1 MRFKNKVVIIMGAGA
16 GIGRQAS
23 GIFSREGAKVVS
35 VDINR
40 DALNELG
47 KGSSSK
53 HNYLTVNADV
63 MDETQVK
70 GVMAKTLE
78 TFGVIDVLI
87 NAVGGSTVIDNSFA
101 ATDDLTADD
110 WDNMMRF
117 NLRGVFLCTREAI
130 THMKKQRNG
139 KIINLAS
146 VAGRGGDD
154 FSSSA
159 YAASKA
165 GVIIFT
171 KRVAAEVGSYG
182 ITCNAVAPGLTLTD
196 RIKRRWEVATEEQKK
211 RVLDSI
217 PLGRL
222 SSAEDQAKVIA
233 FLASD
238 DASYITGITIDVNG
252 GTF

>member
-1 MRFKNKVVIIMGAGA
+1 MRFRNKVVIVIGAGA

-23 GIFSREGAKVVS
+23 EVFSREGARVVR

-40 DALNELG
+40 DALSDLDKED
-47 KGSSSK
+47 SSK
-53 HNYLTVNADV
+53 HNDLTVIADV

-78 TFGVIDVLI
+78 AFGVIDVLV
-87 NAVGGSTVIDNSFA
+87 NAVGGSTVIKNSFA
-101 ATDDLTADD
+101 ETDALTADD
-110 WDNMMRF
+110 WDNIMRF

-130 THMKKQRNG
+130 IHMKKQRNG
-139 KIINLAS
+139 KIVNLAS
-146 VAGRGGDD
+146 VAGRGVSE

-171 KRVAAEVGSYG
+171 KKVAIEVGPYG
-182 ITCNAVAPGLTLTD
+182 ITCNAIAPGLTLTD
-196 RIKRRWEVATEEQKK
+196 RMKRRWEVATEEHKK
-211 RVLDSI
+211 RVLNSI

-222 SSAEDQAKVIA
+222 SSAEDQANAIA

-238 DASYITGITIDVNG
+238 DANYITGITIDVNG
-252 GTF
+252 GKF

>member
-1 MRFKNKVVIIMGAGA
+1 MRFRNKVVIIMGAGA

-23 GIFSREGAKVVS
+23 GVFSREGAKVVR

-40 DALNELG
+40 DALSELD
-47 KGSSSK
+47 KGSSSN
-53 HNYLTVNADV
+53 HDDLTVIADV

-78 TFGVIDVLI
+78 AFGVIDVLV
-87 NAVGGSTVIDNSFA
+87 NAVGGSTVIENSFA

-130 THMKKQRNG
+130 IHMKKQKNG
-139 KIINLAS
+139 KIVNLAS
-146 VAGRGGDD
+146 VAGRGVSE

-171 KRVAAEVGSYG
+171 KKVAIEVGSYG

-196 RIKRRWEVATEEQKK
+196 RMKRRWEVATEEHKK
-211 RVLDSI
+211 DVLNSI

-222 SSAEDQAKVIA
+222 SSVEDQANARA

-238 DASYITGITIDVNG
+238 DANYITGITIDVNG
-252 GTF
+252 GKF

>member
-1 MRFKNKVVIIMGAGA
+1 MRFKNKVVIIMGAGD
-16 GIGRQAS
+16 GIGRKAS
-23 GIFSREGAKVVS
+23 EVFSREGAKVVR
-35 VDINR
+35 VDINK
-40 DALNELG
+40 DAFSDLDN
-47 KGSSSK
+47 GSSSK
-53 HNYLTVNADV
+53 DNDLKIIADV

-78 TFGVIDVLI
+78 AFGGIDVLI
-87 NAVGGSTVIDNSFA
+87 NAVGGSTVIDNSWA

-130 THMKKQRNG
+130 THMKKQRKG

-146 VAGRGGDD
+146 VAGRGVSD

-171 KRVAAEVGSYG
+171 KKVAAEVGPYG

-196 RIKRRWEVATEEQKK
+196 RMQRRWKTATEKQKEN
-211 RVLDSI
+211 VLNSI

-222 SSAEDQAKVIA
+222 SSVDDQANVIA

-238 DASYITGITIDVNG
+238 DANYITGITIDVNG
-252 GTF
+252 GKF

>member
-1 MRFKNKVVIIMGAGA
+1 MRFRNKVVIIMGAGA

-40 DALNELG
+40 DALSELD

-53 HNYLTVNADV
+53 HNDLTVIADV
-63 MDETQVK
+63 MDENQVK

-78 TFGVIDVLI
+78 AFGVIDVVV

-130 THMKKQRNG
+130 IHMKKQRNG
-139 KIINLAS
+139 KIVNLAS
-146 VAGRGGDD
+146 VAGRGVSE

-171 KRVAAEVGSYG
+171 KKVAIEVGSYG

-196 RIKRRWEVATEEQKK
+196 RMKRRWEVATEEHKK
-211 RVLDSI
+211 RVLNSI

-222 SSAEDQAKVIA
+222 SSVEDQANAIA

-238 DASYITGITIDVNG
+238 DANYITGITIDVNG
-252 GTF
+252 GKF

>member
-1 MRFKNKVVIIMGAGA
+1 MRFKDKVVIIMGAGA

-23 GIFSREGAKVVS
+23 EIFLREGGKVVS

-40 DALNELG
+40 DALSELE
-47 KGSSSK
+47 KGNSSK
-53 HNYLTVNADV
+53 HNNLTVIADV

-101 ATDDLTADD
+101 ATDELTVDD
-110 WDNMMRF
+110 WDNLMRF

-130 THMKKQRNG
+130 IHMKKQRIG
-139 KIINLAS
+139 KIVNIAS
-146 VAGRGGDD
+146 VAGRGVSE

-171 KRVAAEVGSYG
+171 KRVATEVGSYG

-196 RIKRRWEVATEEQKK
+196 RIKRRWKVATEEQKK
-211 RVLDSI
+211 RVLNSI

-238 DASYITGITIDVNG
+238 DANYITGITIDVNG
-252 GTF
+252 GKF

>member
-1 MRFKNKVVIIMGAGA
+1 
-16 GIGRQAS
+16 
-23 GIFSREGAKVVS
+23 

-40 DALNELG
+40 DALSELD
-47 KGSSSK
+47 KGSSSEY
-53 HNYLTVNADV
+53 NYLTVNADV

-70 GVMAKTLE
+70 GVMSKTLE
-78 TFGVIDVLI
+78 AFGVIDVLI

-110 WDNMMRF
+110 WDNLMRF

-146 VAGRGGDD
+146 VAGRGVDD

-165 GVIIFT
+165 GVIVFT
-171 KRVAAEVGSYG
+171 KRVATEVGSYG

-196 RIKRRWEVATEEQKK
+196 RIKRRWNVATEEQKK

-238 DASYITGITIDVNG
+238 DANYITGITIDVNG
-252 GTF
+252 GKF

>member
-130 THMKKQRNG
+130 IHMKKQRNG

-146 VAGRGGDD
+146 VAGRGVDD

-171 KRVAAEVGSYG
+171 KKVAIEVGSYG
-182 ITCNAVAPGLTLTD
+182 ITCNAVAPGFTLTE
-196 RIKRRWEVATEEQKK
+196 RMKRRWEVATEEHKEQ
-211 RVLDSI
+211 LLNSI

-222 SSAEDQAKVIA
+222 ASVEDQANAIA

-238 DASYITGITIDVNG
+238 DANYITGITIDVNG
-252 GTF
+252 GKF

>member
-53 HNYLTVNADV
+53 HNYLTVNADA
-63 MDETQVK
+63 MDEIQVK

-146 VAGRGGDD
+146 VAGRGVDD

-252 GTF
+252 GKF

>member
-53 HNYLTVNADV
+53 HNYLTVNADA
-63 MDETQVK
+63 MDEIQVK

-139 KIINLAS
+139 YPRQNGSLWRIHSLMFL
-146 VAGRGGDD
+146 R
-154 FSSSA
+154 
-159 YAASKA
+159 
-165 GVIIFT
+165 IF
-171 KRVAAEVGSYG
+171 
-182 ITCNAVAPGLTLTD
+182 ILLT
-196 RIKRRWEVATEEQKK
+196 RM
-211 RVLDSI
+211 
-217 PLGRL
+217 RL
-222 SSAEDQAKVIA
+222 V
-233 FLASD
+233 
-238 DASYITGITIDVNG
+238 
-252 GTF
+252 